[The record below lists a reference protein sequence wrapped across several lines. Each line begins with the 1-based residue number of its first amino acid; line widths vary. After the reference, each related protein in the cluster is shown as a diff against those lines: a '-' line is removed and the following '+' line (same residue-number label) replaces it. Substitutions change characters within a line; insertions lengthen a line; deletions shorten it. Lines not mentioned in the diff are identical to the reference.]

1 MRHGWSL
8 LALAGLM
15 VCAAGCG
22 SQPPGGAAHRPS
34 SLTGAGRPSLA
45 GKPAPLASPAPAG
58 PFLIDLTWISDRRG
72 WALAAAPCATGLCP
86 RLASTR
92 DGGHTWQMLPDPPV
106 RVPYGL
112 GNCPPVACVSHLR
125 FATPAVGY
133 LFGPAL
139 YQTSD
144 GGRAWQ
150 RVPGRPVEAL
160 EPSAGTVVRVVYD
173 HGGCP
178 GPCDRV
184 VQETTAGSGAW
195 HTLLGI
201 PAASGGY
208 SAAAQ
213 LIRQGTATM
222 YLPLYGHI
230 AGGGPSAH
238 ALIFSSADGGQT
250 WQQHPDPCGGTGR
263 SEHDAIGM
271 AAAPGGFAAILCYP
285 RAGTGSM
292 FVVTSADGGAS
303 WSPPRPIPGGTRHYL
318 SMIAAASPA
327 GLVVATAGGDNGPGP
342 LPYRLV
348 ASTDGGL
355 HWSITVAGTAQL
367 GPNSPGASFL
377 GFEDARTGRWLSGGP
392 GIWTTHDAG
401 QHWHE
406 RAFP

>member
-1 MRHGWSL
+1 
-8 LALAGLM
+8 
-15 VCAAGCG
+15 
-22 SQPPGGAAHRPS
+22 
-34 SLTGAGRPSLA
+34 
-45 GKPAPLASPAPAG
+45 
-58 PFLIDLTWISDRRG
+58 
-72 WALAAAPCATGLCP
+72 
-86 RLASTR
+86 
-92 DGGHTWQMLPDPPV
+92 
-106 RVPYGL
+106 
-112 GNCPPVACVSHLR
+112 VSHLR

-144 GGRAWQ
+144 GGRTWQ
-150 RVPGRPVEAL
+150 RVPSRPVEAL

-195 HTLLGI
+195 HTLLRI
-201 PAASGGY
+201 PAASGGF

-213 LIRQGTATM
+213 LIRPGAVVM

-230 AGGGPSAH
+230 AGGAPSAN

-263 SEHDAIGM
+263 SEHDAIDM
-271 AAAPGGFAAILCYP
+271 AAAPGGFVAVLCYP
-285 RAGTGSM
+285 RTGTGSM
-292 FVVTSADGGAS
+292 FAVTSADGGTS
-303 WSPPRPIPGGTRHYL
+303 WRPPRPIPGGTQHYL

-327 GLVVATAGGDNGPGP
+327 GLVVATAGGDNGQGP
-342 LPYRLV
+342 FPYRLT

-355 HWSITVAGTAQL
+355 HWSTTVSATAQL
-367 GPNSPGASFL
+367 SPQAPGASFL
-377 GFEDARTGRWLSGGP
+377 GFEDPRTGRWLSGGP

-401 QHWHE
+401 QHW
-406 RAFP
+406 RNLPFP

>member
-1 MRHGWSL
+1 
-8 LALAGLM
+8 
-15 VCAAGCG
+15 
-22 SQPPGGAAHRPS
+22 
-34 SLTGAGRPSLA
+34 
-45 GKPAPLASPAPAG
+45 
-58 PFLIDLTWISDRRG
+58 
-72 WALAAAPCATGLCP
+72 
-86 RLASTR
+86 
-92 DGGHTWQMLPDPPV
+92 
-106 RVPYGL
+106 
-112 GNCPPVACVSHLR
+112 
-125 FATPAVGY
+125 
-133 LFGPAL
+133 
-139 YQTSD
+139 
-144 GGRAWQ
+144 
-150 RVPGRPVEAL
+150 
-160 EPSAGTVVRVVYD
+160 VVRVVYD